1 MNEATTW
8 NWDKKL
14 IENSSSAVFGEWRS
28 ENDEEEIILHIPEPE
43 IDDDEPAPKI
53 QSLVDIYAQCN
64 VVATDPVSFEDAC
77 KIDVWIDAMKEE
89 ITAIERNKTWSLVDC
104 LGNSIDSLLA
114 IVVYVDDLMIIGKGL
129 NVVLNFKSQLCSE
142 FEMTNLGRM
151 IFFLGLEV
159 NRNEKRLFLL
169 QKAYVENL
177 FKKFSMSNCKPVST
191 PVAANANSERSKQK
205 RKLQMLQFIGV

>member
-77 KIDVWIDAMKEE
+77 KIDVWIGAMKEE
-89 ITAIERNKTWSLVDC
+89 IIAIERNKIWSLVDC
-104 LGNSIDSLLA
+104 PENRK
-114 IVVYVDDLMIIGKGL
+114 IIGVK
-129 NVVLNFKSQLCSE
+129 
-142 FEMTNLGRM
+142 
-151 IFFLGLEV
+151 
-159 NRNEKRLFLL
+159 
-169 QKAYVENL
+169 
-177 FKKFSMSNCKPVST
+177 
-191 PVAANANSERSKQK
+191 
-205 RKLQMLQFIGV
+205 